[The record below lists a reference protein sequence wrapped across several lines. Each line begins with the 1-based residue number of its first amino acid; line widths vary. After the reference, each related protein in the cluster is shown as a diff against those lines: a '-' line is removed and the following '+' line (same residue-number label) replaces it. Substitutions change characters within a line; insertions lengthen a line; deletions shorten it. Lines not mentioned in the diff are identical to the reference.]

1 MKKIIINLLIL
12 FFVILLISAHGA
24 KRYSDS
30 DFSKLSED
38 EQTKKCQEWHNLS
51 DKDEIAKDNIRRFCS
66 SSDDEVEISDDDD
79 DY

>member
-12 FFVILLISAHGA
+12 FFVILSVSAYGV

-30 DFSKLSED
+30 DFNKLSKD
-38 EQTKKCQEWHNLS
+38 EQTKKCQEWNNIA
-51 DKDEIAKDNIRRFCS
+51 DKDEVAKDNISRFCS
-66 SSDDEVEISDDDD
+66 SSDDEVEFADDED